1 MSDTKRSVV
10 SWLKH
15 SRLFGRQ
22 KHLPPNEPTLQ
33 GQSSRVSKVC
43 EWNVKPASASTSIH
57 SSGDSPQCLEKATPE
72 HNNLS
77 RSSENLMPDDF
88 ERFARISK
96 SPTSHWKQDELRIRH
111 SLRSQVLFN
120 DSPQICPPVS
130 LANDREDLRRVR
142 SLIERKPYELEAST
156 SFRRDQARASFRS
169 SHARDRFQ
177 VKQPCHPANLKKS
190 AEQYAS
196 GSVMPKDARGY
207 DKPHDYA
214 LDQHVDFSPC
224 RVRSFKVTKKGV
236 INLGDNFMA
245 RSVHAL
251 NIANDIGEQSHF
263 PNPNRTSSAQFNELR
278 PRLII
283 PEQARN
289 LIIPCQ
295 QCSILDGVY
304 HTASTRTDSVV
315 STSALPWRP
324 GESVMTLS
332 PTDSDNQPIRIQIL
346 GTPNV
351 GKTTLCRQMTTS
363 EFLGARMESISE
375 DTVERCVTV
384 ELDSQRWNVLLID
397 NFGEAGAEDVA
408 LVQNMLAQGLKPSV
422 NGEQDH
428 QDNPGQHSPV
438 LHLLPSSKSTGC
450 QLLLDVLV
458 YLLVYAVDDQRSF
471 DYATKV
477 LEILTKKNSEQRS
490 IVILVANKLDLVRN
504 RLISSQKG
512 KRLARL
518 HGCKYFEIS
527 TAINHMIDELL
538 VEIILQV
545 KRLKQKCNTADC
557 QDNLSSEE
565 HSSSTFCLSRAALAR
580 YVRRQFMII
589 SCEDMKN
596 F

>member
-1 MSDTKRSVV
+1 
-10 SWLKH
+10 
-15 SRLFGRQ
+15 
-22 KHLPPNEPTLQ
+22 
-33 GQSSRVSKVC
+33 
-43 EWNVKPASASTSIH
+43 
-57 SSGDSPQCLEKATPE
+57 
-72 HNNLS
+72 
-77 RSSENLMPDDF
+77 
-88 ERFARISK
+88 
-96 SPTSHWKQDELRIRH
+96 
-111 SLRSQVLFN
+111 
-120 DSPQICPPVS
+120 
-130 LANDREDLRRVR
+130 
-142 SLIERKPYELEAST
+142 
-156 SFRRDQARASFRS
+156 
-169 SHARDRFQ
+169 
-177 VKQPCHPANLKKS
+177 
-190 AEQYAS
+190 
-196 GSVMPKDARGY
+196 
-207 DKPHDYA
+207 
-214 LDQHVDFSPC
+214 
-224 RVRSFKVTKKGV
+224 
-236 INLGDNFMA
+236 MA

-251 NIANDIGEQSHF
+251 NIANDIGEQSYF

-278 PRLII
+278 SRLTI

-295 QCSILDGVY
+295 QCSVLDGVY
-304 HTASTRTDSVV
+304 HTTSTRTDSVA
-315 STSALPWRP
+315 STNGLSWRP

-332 PTDSDNQPIRIQIL
+332 ATDSDNQPIRIQIL

-363 EFLGARMESISE
+363 EFLGARMESK

-408 LVQNMLAQGLKPSV
+408 LVRNMLAQGLKPSV
-422 NGEQDH
+422 NGEHDH
-428 QDNPGQHSPV
+428 QDNSEQHSRV

-477 LEILTKKNSEQRS
+477 LEILTKKNSEQGS

-545 KRLKQKCNTADC
+545 KRLKQKCNTAEC
-557 QDNLSSEE
+557 QENLSSEE
-565 HSSSTFCLSRAALAR
+565 HSSSTFCLSKAALAR

-589 SCEDMKN
+589 SCEDVKN